1 MNRFLCLG
9 ECMVELAP
17 TSDGLYRMGYAGD
30 TFNCAWYA
38 RQLLGDDWT
47 VQYGTVVGQ
56 DAASDGMLEY
66 MENHGI
72 DTSTI
77 RRVPDRT
84 VGLYSIQLKNGE
96 RSFSY
101 WRGEAAARLLADD
114 EAWLDSILKDRQV
127 IQFSGITLAILS
139 PEKRQV
145 LARALARAREG
156 GALVAFDT
164 NLRPKLWESEQAMRD
179 GLVLGASVADVVLP
193 SFDEEEACFG
203 DKTQADTI
211 ARYREV
217 GAKVIAVKNGKDTC
231 HVWAEG
237 VGESLVTPAVV
248 TNVVDSTAAGDSFA
262 GGFLVTL
269 VQGATAAE
277 ATKEASE
284 LAAQVIQR
292 RGALAP
298 DIFGK
303 GHAT

>member
-1 MNRFLCLG
+1 MKRFLCLG

-38 RQLLGDDWT
+38 RQLLGDDWV
-47 VQYGTVVGQ
+47 VQYGTVVGE
-56 DAASDGMLEY
+56 DAASDGMLAY
-66 MENHGI
+66 MEDHGV
-72 DTSTI
+72 DTSTV
-77 RRVPDRT
+77 RRVSERT
-84 VGLYSIQLKNGE
+84 VGLYSIQLKDGE

-114 EAWLDSILKDRQV
+114 EAWLDSILADRQV

-139 PEKRQV
+139 PEKREV
-145 LARALARAREG
+145 LARALTRARAA

-164 NLRPKLWESEQAMRD
+164 NLRPKLWESKQAMRD
-179 GLVLGASVADVVLP
+179 GLLLGASVSDVVLP

-203 DKTQADTI
+203 DKSQADTI
-211 ARYREV
+211 TRYRNV
-217 GAKVIAVKNGKDTC
+217 GAKVIAVKNGPDTC
-231 HVWAEG
+231 HVWADG
-237 VGESLVTPAVV
+237 VGESLVTPAAVAK
-248 TNVVDSTAAGDSFA
+248 VVDSTAAGDSFA

-303 GHAT
+303 G